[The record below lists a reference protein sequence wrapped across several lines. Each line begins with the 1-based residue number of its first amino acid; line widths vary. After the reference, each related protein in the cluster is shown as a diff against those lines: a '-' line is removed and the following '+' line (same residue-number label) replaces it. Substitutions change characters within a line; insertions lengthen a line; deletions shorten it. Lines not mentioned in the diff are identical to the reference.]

1 MDSKRKTRVLC
12 ALTSFCVASGTMAS
26 AVPVMADDPNE
37 EMMRA
42 YQQQQEAYQKY
53 AEDQSNAYAQMQAQ
67 QQEAMQAYAD
77 QNRAIE
83 EAQIDAYRQQQEKY
97 QEYVDEQNRKAE
109 ELRRNN
115 GYWYGNDW
123 WWRRRWEPQNLP
135 ARYHNNINLNN
146 GDTYRVAGYGIRHW
160 STNSGVAS
168 VDSTGLIT
176 ANGDGNAI
184 IYSVFPD
191 GRIYAITEVNVRKNE
206 KKDEKVVYTTVP
218 APVNTAAV
226 NAASW
231 LAIAT
236 NLVVSTPKNGTVN
249 LSSPAP
255 LYFDANFA
263 NVLKLRPDV
272 TVNVTYGYN
281 GHTFLLTIPKGYN
294 LAGRLNAAGAV
305 DFVSLSNVVDGKIRC
320 KLLY

>member
-1 MDSKRKTRVLC
+1 METKRKTRVLC
-12 ALTSFCVASGTMAS
+12 ALTSFCVAFGTLAS

-37 EMMRA
+37 EMIRA
-42 YQQQQEAYQKY
+42 YQQRQEAYQKY

-97 QEYVDEQNRKAE
+97 QEYIDEQNRKAE
-109 ELRRNN
+109 ELYRDR
-115 GYWYGNDW
+115 GWWYGHDW
-123 WWRRRWEPQNLP
+123 SWRWEPKYIP
-135 ARYHNNINLNN
+135 ARYHNNVSLDY
-146 GDTYRVAGYGIRHW
+146 GDTYRIAAYGVIHYW
-160 STNSGVAS
+160 STDSNIAS
-168 VDSTGLIT
+168 VDGNGVIT
-176 ANGDGNAI
+176 AHN
-184 IYSVFPD
+184 D
-191 GRIYAITEVNVRKNE
+191 GRCTVYARFADGSIYAVIDVNVRKPE
-206 KKDEKVVYTTVP
+206 KKNDNVVYT
-218 APVNTAAV
+218 PVYTPVSNPVANT
-226 NAASW
+226 ASW